1 MNYGDFKDKETKF
14 LDNFYAD
21 TVDLIESRS
30 IWDNYNWV
38 VVAQIPPA
46 GSKLIPDD
54 RICLGVVKVEESNL
68 DHKRLHCW
76 QEITDFE
83 STAGYSYDMVLKDLL
98 KVTLPKPELKGF
110 FLKATVLIEMKDW
123 STVSLTYCS
132 YEAVGTNGSITTN
145 LELDPGASGTAF
157 GDGGESFNTGLF
169 KDWTGSYTYQIRQMW
184 KSFGSGCFSF

>member
-1 MNYGDFKDKETKF
+1 MFRYLIVAALIFAAFVTNPTEQNFKLKVEPYEDYNVDKSLLNTRHDLEYDFKSY
-14 LDNFYAD
+14 LD
-21 TVDLIESRS
+21 
-30 IWDNYNWV
+30 
-38 VVAQIPPA
+38 
-46 GSKLIPDD
+46 
-54 RICLGVVKVEESNL
+54 
-68 DHKRLHCW
+68 
-76 QEITDFE
+76 
-83 STAGYSYDMVLKDLL
+83 M
-98 KVTLPKPELKGF
+98 
-110 FLKATVLIEMKDW
+110 LIEMKDW